1 MGSLVT
7 KQPLC
12 IAVIVADWEDEWSCK
27 MCVRGI
33 DCSFGFS
40 DFPNK
45 F

>member
-12 IAVIVADWEDEWSCK
+12 IAVIVPDLKDEWSCK
-27 MCVRGI
+27 MFVRGV
-33 DCSFGFS
+33 DFSFVS
-40 DFPNK
+40 NK